1 MKIMFVCPDC
11 NNTSFRIKQ
20 EMGFFKKKANSITND
35 NYFNQEVVCNHCK
48 SVFFIG
54 SLSIGIAREKDEE

>member
-35 NYFNQEVVCNHCK
+35 NYFNQ
-48 SVFFIG
+48 
-54 SLSIGIAREKDEE
+54 